1 MEAQPF
7 RVIVVG
13 GGPVGLTAAHAL
25 LFAGIDFLVL
35 EARTTFTTEEGASLL
50 AYASTQRVWHQLGLH
65 GTMAARACPVDT
77 RSSADH
83 AGHVYRRGFPAATH
97 RRLFG
102 AAPWNFH
109 RRELVEVL
117 YETLPAEV
125 RAQRLCTGR
134 KVCGLEVDDE
144 GVTVRCEDGSVE
156 RGSMVLGVDGVHSKT
171 RGLMREWMMLASNKP
186 TEEEGGD
193 DDSKGCLLPPER
205 PYQAEYRCLWG
216 TCPAPEAC
224 APSSNAESHGPER
237 SIMFMTG
244 NDGRSWFFLYEQL
257 PGGARDESQRYT
269 AEDQEAMAARF
280 SQIHLLPGLPFGDIW
295 PTRTACGMADQLEG
309 VLPPRHW
316 HVPAAQG
323 GRVVLAGDAVHRMTP
338 NFGWG
343 FNSGVNDVC
352 ALVSLLRAEV
362 AGPSPSPSP
371 PPSLPSTAQLDGV
384 FARYA
389 EARCVD
395 DQVADVVRI
404 SGAVTR
410 QCAYPRDRGVIAAAV
425 AWLLTRVVPWLVP
438 DFEVKMARKLLG
450 RVMQRG
456 RVLAFAKEDGHGN
469 GPACMDDEKLFVG
482 EVGWDFG
489 VPTVA
494 AAMGEKGDLN
504 ERQEE
509 KEEVVLLSDREVRP

>member
-25 LFAGIDFLVL
+25 LSAGIDFVVL
-35 EARTTFTTEEGASLL
+35 EARATFTPEEGASLL

-65 GTMAARACPVDT
+65 GAMAAKGCPVDT
-77 RSSADH
+77 RSSANH
-83 AGHVYRRGFPAATH
+83 AGSVYLRGSPNATH

-125 RAQRLCTGR
+125 RAQRLCVGR
-134 KVCGLEVDDE
+134 KLCGLEVDDE

-171 RGLMREWMMLASNKP
+171 RGLMRELVLASKAK
-186 TEEEGGD
+186 EGGD
-193 DDSKGCLLPPER
+193 DVDNGCLLLPPER
-205 PYQAEYRCLWG
+205 PYKAEYRCLWG

-244 NDGRSWFFLYEQL
+244 RDGRSWFFLYERL
-257 PGGARDESQRYT
+257 DGARDGSQRYT
-269 AEDQEAMAARF
+269 AEDQEEMAARF
-280 SQIHLLPGLPFGDIW
+280 SHIHLLPGLPFGEIW

-309 VLPPRHW
+309 VLPQRNW
-316 HVPAAQG
+316 HLPAAQG

-362 AGPSPSPSP
+362 TGSSHSLP
-371 PPSLPSTAQLDGV
+371 PPAPATAQLDGV
-384 FARYA
+384 YARYA

-395 DQVADVVRI
+395 DNVADVVSI
-404 SGAVTR
+404 SGTVTR
-410 QCAYPRDRGVIAAAV
+410 KCAYPRDRGVIAAAV
-425 AWLLTRVVPWLVP
+425 AWLLTRVVPLLVP
-438 DFEVKMARKLLG
+438 DFEAKIAGRLLG
-450 RVMQRG
+450 NVMRRG
-456 RVLAFAKEDGHGN
+456 RVLEFLKEDVDGS
-469 GPACMDDEKLFVG
+469 ACIDEKLFVG
-482 EVGWDFG
+482 EMGWDFLM
-489 VPTVA
+489 PTEVVA
-494 AAMGEKGDLN
+494 MVEKEKLM
-504 ERQEE
+504 EKE
-509 KEEVVLLSDREVRP
+509 KEEVPLLLDKEEVGP